1 MSNLLRARV
10 AFQGA
15 ALCRVYSR
23 HCFLR
28 NLPANVSQKFQK
40 KLEIVE
46 TWGNSPEYFTVS
58 SEWWRKFA
66 KSPTTSVIVP
76 GRYEEK
82 LEDSPN
88 LKSFSNPGL
97 GPLFQTTLFG
107 SDCALHTVRR
117 GGAWSSVLIQE
128 HRARISSRLS
138 PGSRSRVPDL
148 AKSQSARHTTS
159 RNGSASEI
167 RLPPR

>member
-1 MSNLLRARV
+1 MSNLLRTRV

-28 NLPANVSQKFQK
+28 NLPAKVSQKFPR

-46 TWGNSPEYFTVS
+46 TWGNSPEYFTLS

-97 GPLFQTTLFG
+97 RPLFQTTLFG

-117 GGAWSSVLIQE
+117 GGAWSSELIQE
-128 HRARISSRLS
+128 HRTRISPRLS
-138 PGSRSRVPDL
+138 PGSRSRLPDSM
-148 AKSQSARHTTS
+148 KIART
-159 RNGSASEI
+159 A
-167 RLPPR
+167 